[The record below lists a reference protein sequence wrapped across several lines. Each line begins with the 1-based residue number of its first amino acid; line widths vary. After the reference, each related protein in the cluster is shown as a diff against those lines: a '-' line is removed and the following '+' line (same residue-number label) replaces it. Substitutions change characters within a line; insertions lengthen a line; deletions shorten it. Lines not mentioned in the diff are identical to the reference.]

1 MADQIETVRRYL
13 AACNGADVPDIEATL
28 ADPFTHYYLAP
39 NKGSKPTRGRDLLAQ
54 KASRSVQLAGSQW
67 SIDRAISDGERTAI
81 EYAMSWVPPQT
92 GISTRM
98 RGSEWYDFAGDE
110 ISEVR
115 SYHQVTATESGLD
128 GFPYADRGY
137 GDGVHDAPEPEVP
150 GEPTDARLAL
160 IRDYYDACT
169 RADAAAL
176 QGMFTEDVVHYFLH
190 PNVGSTPVAGAEH
203 LARYW
208 RKVAGMISARWIVES
223 IIARGDEAVIEWS
236 MYWNARPDA
245 PRIVTRGTEWYVFE
259 GDRISE
265 IRSYH
270 KQPEQSSELDG
281 FEYADR
287 GYSTLGNE
295 HSALHP
301 DPA

>member
-1 MADQIETVRRYL
+1 
-13 AACNGADVPDIEATL
+13 
-28 ADPFTHYYLAP
+28 
-39 NKGSKPTRGRDLLAQ
+39 
-54 KASRSVQLAGSQW
+54 
-67 SIDRAISDGERTAI
+67 
-81 EYAMSWVPPQT
+81 
-92 GISTRM
+92 
-98 RGSEWYDFAGDE
+98 
-110 ISEVR
+110 
-115 SYHQVTATESGLD
+115 
-128 GFPYADRGY
+128 
-137 GDGVHDAPEPEVP
+137 
-150 GEPTDARLAL
+150 
-160 IRDYYDACT
+160 
-169 RADAAAL
+169 
-176 QGMFTEDVVHYFLH
+176 
-190 PNVGSTPVAGAEH
+190 
-203 LARYW
+203 
-208 RKVAGMISARWIVES
+208 MISARWIVES
-223 IIARGDEAVIEWS
+223 IIARCDEAVIEWS